1 MNALSRQLCIEPISI
16 ENAGIF
22 ADIAVETEEWHH
34 RTRLES
40 AKVPQGGVIRAWRL
54 TAKALAFTVE
64 FVGSPA
70 LRKYL
75 FAFLY
80 LIASP
85 AAANPPVEAFGN
97 LPSLAQPKIA
107 PDGTHFA
114 AVQALDG
121 KPAAV
126 IYKVGAGPGTSPVVI
141 PSGESTVSSI
151 DWVKNDRLLIRLKTN
166 ERVLGDSR
174 IRTWERSIAV
184 RADGS
189 NLVVLLKN
197 FPSLRN
203 NTDDVYIVD
212 KNLDDPNSILMPLFL
227 KNIVVKSGYEYYD
240 PYEDFRLD
248 LLKVNLDTGEG
259 HIYATGNYKTADW
272 ITDGHG
278 HLKARLELTLRPLR
292 HQLFVYDN
300 GDWKASGSYDAEAD
314 NGAGAVG
321 LTEDGKAVALLRHDD
336 YPTTVLLRHDLATGD
351 ESQVLFSN
359 PQYDVMA
366 PIKDEWTGRVIGA
379 MYAADQFEYRYFDPE
394 NQALQNGLEK
404 SFPGLSVH
412 ATSMSLDKSK
422 VIVAVQGAR
431 QPPKYFFLDRTTHDA
446 TEILSAY
453 PLLKE
458 ADLGE
463 MKPYPYTARDGLEI
477 PAYLTLPPDKV
488 AKNLPTVIMPH
499 GGPDARDVVG
509 FDWWAQF
516 LANRG
521 YAVLQPNYRGSKGY
535 GRKFTEAGLHQW
547 GAKMQDDLSD
557 GVKKLIADGIA
568 DPKRICIV
576 GASYGGYAALAG
588 ATFTPDLYACAMS
601 FAGVSDLNK
610 FMFAQRSDTG
620 KDSQST
626 SFWTSRVGSDWTDS
640 DRLENTSPALHADKV
655 KCPILLMHGEGDTT
669 VRINQSEMMFDALKA
684 AGKNVEFIR
693 IAGEDHYLNFAATR
707 IRMLKE
713 LEAFLKKN
721 IGT

>member
-1 MNALSRQLCIEPISI
+1 M
-16 ENAGIF
+16 
-22 ADIAVETEEWHH
+22 
-34 RTRLES
+34 
-40 AKVPQGGVIRAWRL
+40 
-54 TAKALAFTVE
+54 
-64 FVGSPA
+64 FVGPSA
-70 LRKYL
+70 LRKFL
-75 FAFLY
+75 FAFAC
-80 LIASP
+80 LIANP
-85 AAANPPVEAFGN
+85 AAANPPVEAFGS
-97 LPSLAQPKIA
+97 LPSLTQPKIA
-107 PDGTHFA
+107 PDGLHFA
-114 AVQALDG
+114 AIQALEG

-126 IYKVGAGPGTSPVVI
+126 IYQVGAAPGTHPVVV
-141 PSGESTVSSI
+141 PSGEATITAI
-151 DWVKNDRLLIRLKTN
+151 DWVKNDRLVIRLKTN
-166 ERVLGDSR
+166 ERVFGDNR
-174 IRTWERSIAV
+174 IRTWERAIAV

-189 NLVVLLKN
+189 NLIVLLKD

-203 NTDDVYIVD
+203 NATDVYIVD
-212 KNLDDPNSILMPLFL
+212 KNLDDPDTILMPLFL
-227 KNIVVKSGYEYYD
+227 KNIVVKGLYEYYD

-248 LLKVNLDTGEG
+248 LLKVNLDTGVG

-278 HLKARLELTLRPLR
+278 ALKARLELTLRPLR
-292 HQLFVYDN
+292 HRLFVYAD
-300 GDWKASGSYDAEAD
+300 GDWKASGSYDAQGD

-321 LTEDGKAVALLRHDD
+321 LTEDGKAVALLRHAGH
-336 YPTTVLLRHDLATGD
+336 PTTVLLRHDLATGD
-351 ESQVLFSN
+351 ESQVLFSD
-359 PQYDVMA
+359 PRYDVMA

-379 MYAADQFEYRYFDPE
+379 MYAADQFEYRYFSPE
-394 NQALQNGLEK
+394 NQALQAGLEK

-412 ATSMSLDKSK
+412 ATSMSRDKSK

-431 QPPKYFFLDRTTHDA
+431 HPPKYFFLDRTTHAA

-453 PLLKE
+453 PHLNE
-458 ADLGE
+458 SDLGE

-477 PAYLTLPPDKV
+477 PAYLTLPPGKL

-499 GGPDARDVVG
+499 GGPDERDVVG

-521 YAVLQPNYRGSKGY
+521 YAVLQPNFRGSKGY
-535 GRKFTEAGLHQW
+535 GRAFTEAGLRQW
-547 GAKMQDDLSD
+547 GGKMQDDISD

-620 KDSQST
+620 QDSQST
-626 SFWTSRVGSDWTDS
+626 SFWTSRVGSDWTES
-640 DRLENTSPALHADKV
+640 GRLEDTSPARHADAV

-669 VRINQSEMMFDALKA
+669 VRINQSQIMYDALKT
-684 AGKNVEFIR
+684 AGKDVQFIR
-693 IAGEDHYLNFAATR
+693 VTGEDHYLNFAATR
-707 IRMLKE
+707 IQMLKE

-721 IGT
+721 IGN

>member
-1 MNALSRQLCIEPISI
+1 MRK
-16 ENAGIF
+16 
-22 ADIAVETEEWHH
+22 IAIVV
-34 RTRLES
+34 
-40 AKVPQGGVIRAWRL
+40 AV
-54 TAKALAFTVE
+54 
-64 FVGSPA
+64 
-70 LRKYL
+70 
-75 FAFLY
+75 
-80 LIASP
+80 LIATP
-85 AAANPPVEAFGN
+85 ATANPAGNPPVEAFGSLPN
-97 LPSLAQPKIA
+97 LTQAKIA
-107 PDGTHFA
+107 PDGQHFA

-126 IYKVGAGPGTSPVVI
+126 IYKVGAPPGTKPVIV
-141 PSGESTVSSI
+141 PSGESTVDTI
-151 DWVKNDRLLIRLKTN
+151 DWGKNDRLVVRMKTN
-166 ERVLGDSR
+166 ERVYGDNR

-184 RADGS
+184 KADGTD
-189 NLVVLLKN
+189 LVVLLKN

-212 KNLDDPNSILMPLFL
+212 KDLDDPTSILMPLFL
-227 KNIVVKSGYEYYD
+227 KNIVFKSYYEYYD
-240 PYEDFRLD
+240 PYENFRMD
-248 LLKVNLDTGEG
+248 LLKVNLETGEG
-259 HIYATGNYKTADW
+259 HIYSSGDYKTADW

-278 HLKARLELTLRPLR
+278 NLVARLELSLRPLR
-292 HQLFVYDN
+292 HELLIYDN
-300 GDWKASGSYDAEAD
+300 GNWKPSGQYDAEAD

-321 LTEDGKAVALLRHDD
+321 LTEDGKAIALLRHDNRD
-336 YPTTVLLRHDLATGD
+336 TTALIRHDIATGD
-351 ESQVLFSN
+351 ESQILFAD
-359 PQYDVMA
+359 PKYDVMQ

-379 MYAADQFEYRYFDPE
+379 MYAADQYEYRYFSDE
-394 NQALQNGLEK
+394 NRAIQAGLEK

-412 ATSMSLDKSK
+412 ATSMDKAK
-422 VIVAVQGAR
+422 DRVIVAVQSPR
-431 QPPKYFFLDRTTHDA
+431 LPPTYYFLDRTTHNA
-446 TEILSAY
+446 TKIASAY
-453 PLLKE
+453 PQLTE

-463 MKPYPYTARDGLEI
+463 MKPYPYKARDGLEI
-477 PAYLTLPPDKV
+477 PAYLTLPPNKT

-547 GAKMQDDLSD
+547 GRAMQDDITD
-557 GVKKLIADGIA
+557 GVKQLIADGIA

-601 FAGVSDLNK
+601 FAGVSDLND
-610 FMFAQRSDTG
+610 FLFTQRSDTG
-620 KDSQST
+620 QDSQST
-626 SFWTSRVGSDWTDS
+626 SFWQSRIGSDWNDS
-640 DRLENTSPALHADKV
+640 DKLKETSPALHAANV

-669 VRINQSEMMFDALKA
+669 VRIKQSQTEYDALQEA
-684 AGKNVEFIR
+684 HKNVQFIR
-693 IAGEDHYLNFAATR
+693 IEGEDHYLNFAATR
-707 IRMLKE
+707 IQMLKE